1 MPRSMRQSSNCS
13 LARTCSVPST
23 SQCLRLSEQ
32 SACTS
37 QLPLPLLPSLSTFL
51 PARSSVV
58 VSRHPEVG
66 GRSIHLRIVPSP
78 TEATKHRHREDAA
91 RVENGIRRESQS
103 APHIPKINKK
113 RGASLV
119 SRRRT
124 KQLLGAI
131 LSRNVALLFCWPPS
145 QLCLVFVVCHPC
157 ALSSGR
163 QPCFVIPS
171 LSLAC
176 PPFS

>member
-1 MPRSMRQSSNCS
+1 M
-13 LARTCSVPST
+13 PST

-103 APHIPKINKK
+103 APHIPKKKQKTRRFFSFTTTNQTTARRHPFKK
-113 RGASLV
+113 RRAAV
-119 SRRRT
+119 
-124 KQLLGAI
+124 LLATFAA
-131 LSRNVALLFCWPPS
+131 LSRLCCVSSVCTVFRQAALL
-145 QLCLVFVVCHPC
+145 
-157 ALSSGR
+157 R
-163 QPCFVIPS
+163 YS
-171 LSLAC
+171 LSLSCMPSIFLNRMLRLGA
-176 PPFS
+176 

>member
-1 MPRSMRQSSNCS
+1 M
-13 LARTCSVPST
+13 PST

-51 PARSSVV
+51 PARPSVV

-66 GRSIHLRIVPSP
+66 GRSVHLRIVPSP

-103 APHIPKINKK
+103 APHIPKKK
-113 RGASLV
+113 KKKTRRFFSFTTTNQTTARRHPFQETSRCCFAGHLHSFVSSLLSVIRVHCLPAGSLV
-119 SRRRT
+119 SFFLLSLSRMSSIFLNRMLR
-124 KQLLGAI
+124 LGA
-131 LSRNVALLFCWPPS
+131 
-145 QLCLVFVVCHPC
+145 
-157 ALSSGR
+157 
-163 QPCFVIPS
+163 
-171 LSLAC
+171 
-176 PPFS
+176 